1 VPRRSTSEAAALAV
15 RVRLAAGL
23 VLLFYVT
30 THLLNHALGL
40 ISLAAMEAGRDW
52 FLAAWRNPV
61 GETFLFGSLVL
72 HFGLAHWALYRRRDL
87 RMPVGEIARVLLG
100 LAIVPLLA
108 LHVVGTRGANM
119 VSGSHDSY
127 TLVLLTHWKYAPIN
141 LILQPAAL
149 IAAWAHGAIGI
160 HYWLRFK
167 SWYRSATWLLY
178 AAAIVVPLCAL
189 LGYAVAGREVL
200 ALARDPAWLR
210 RTLGAAS
217 LPSAAQSAMLYQVLY
232 GVLVL
237 SAVALAAVGVAR
249 FARSVWERRHGIV
262 RVSYPNGR
270 IATFPRGRSILEVSR
285 AAGIPHASVCGGRGR
300 CSTCRVRVVRGLDR
314 LPAPSA
320 DERRVL
326 DRVGAPRNVRLAC
339 QTRPSEDLEVIPL
352 LPPHNASVRDA
363 RARAPHLEG
372 EEREIAILFADL
384 RDFTRFSEQKLP
396 YDVVFVLNRYFANM
410 GQAVE
415 QAGGHLDKFIGDGVM
430 ALFGIDRPL
439 SVACREAL
447 EAARNMGRN
456 LADLNRTLAHDLEEP
471 LRMGIGIHAG
481 PAIIGEMGYGAAT
494 TITAIGDSVNTAS
507 RLETMTKEYRAQL
520 VVSEEVATHAGID
533 LGAYPSHDFEVRGRT
548 EPVRVRVIAD
558 ATELP
563 L

>member
-1 VPRRSTSEAAALAV
+1 MPRRASPEAAAVAV
-15 RVRLAAGL
+15 KVRLVAGL

-40 ISLAAMEAGRDW
+40 VSLAAMEWGRRW
-52 FLAAWRNPV
+52 FLDFWRFPPFEFV
-61 GETFLFGSLVL
+61 LIWALIL
-72 HFGLAHWALYRRRDL
+72 HFVLAHWALYRRRDL
-87 RMPVGEIARVLLG
+87 RMPAGEIARVTLG

-108 LHVVGTRGANM
+108 LHVVGTRGANALA
-119 VSGSHDSY
+119 GTQDSY
-127 TLVLLTHWKYAPIN
+127 TLVLLTQWKYQRIN

-149 IAAWAHGAIGI
+149 IAAWAHGAIGV

-167 SWYRSATWLLY
+167 SWYHSASWLLY
-178 AAAIVVPLCAL
+178 AAAIVVPLLAL

-200 ALARDPAWLR
+200 ALAADPAWLR
-210 RTLGAAS
+210 RALHGAS
-217 LPSAAQSAMLYQVLY
+217 LPSAAQVALLY
-232 GVLVL
+232 GVVDAVL
-237 SAVALAAVGVAR
+237 AFSVAALLATALARAI
-249 FARSVWERRHGIV
+249 RSVVERRHGIV
-262 RVSYPNGR
+262 RIAYPNGR
-270 IATFPRGRSILEVSR
+270 QTSFPRGRSILEVSR

-300 CSTCRVRVVRGLDR
+300 CSTCRVRIVRGLDR
-314 LPAPSA
+314 LPNPSP

-326 DRVGAPRNVRLAC
+326 DRVGAPHNVRLAC
-339 QTRPSEDLEVIPL
+339 QCRPIEDLEVIPL
-352 LPPHNASVRDA
+352 LPPHTASVRDA

-384 RDFTRFSEQKLP
+384 REFTSFSERKLP

-415 QAGGHLDKFIGDGVM
+415 QSGGHLDKFIGDGVM
-430 ALFGIDRPL
+430 ALFGIDGSPA
-439 SVACREAL
+439 VACRQAL
-447 EAARNMGRN
+447 EAARAMGRN
-456 LADLNRTLAHDLEEP
+456 LADLNRSLSADLETP

-507 RLETMTKEYRAQL
+507 RLETMTKTYRAQL
-520 VVSEEVATHAGID
+520 VVSEDVATRAGID
-533 LGAYPSHDFEVRGRT
+533 LGRWPSHEIEVRGRT
-548 EPVRVRVIAD
+548 EPVRVRVVVD

>member
-1 VPRRSTSEAAALAV
+1 MPRRSIGEAAALAV
-15 RVRLAAGL
+15 RIRLIAGL
-23 VLLFYVT
+23 VLLFYVA
-30 THLLNHALGL
+30 THLINHALGL
-40 ISLAAMEAGRDW
+40 VSLAAMENGRDW
-52 FLAAWRNPV
+52 FLGFWRIPPV
-61 GETFLFGSLVL
+61 EIVLFGSLIL

-87 RMPVGEIARVLLG
+87 RMPRGEIARVLLG

-108 LHVVGTRGANM
+108 LHVVGTRGANAM
-119 VSGSHDSY
+119 AGTADTY
-127 TLVLLTHWKYAPIN
+127 TLVLLTHWKYARIN

-160 HYWLRFK
+160 HYWLRLK
-167 SWYRSATWLLY
+167 AWYHSVAWLLY

-200 ALARDPAWLR
+200 RLAADPEWLRAALAN
-210 RTLGAAS
+210 AS
-217 LPSAAQSAMLYQVLY
+217 LPTAAQTAQLY
-232 GVLVL
+232 GAMYFVLFVSL
-237 SAVALAAVGVAR
+237 LALAIVAAAR
-249 FARSVWERRHGIV
+249 LARSVWERRHGIV
-262 RVSYPNGR
+262 RIVYPNGR
-270 IATFPRGRSILEVSR
+270 TASFPRGRTILDVSR
-285 AAGIPHASVCGGRGR
+285 SAGIPHASVCGGRGR

-314 LPAPSA
+314 LPEPST

-339 QTRPSEDLEVIPL
+339 QTRPFEDLEVIPL
-352 LPPHNASVRDA
+352 LPPHTASIRDA
-363 RARAPHLEG
+363 RARSPHLEG

-384 RDFTRFSEQKLP
+384 RDFTSFSERKLP

-439 SVACREAL
+439 PQACREAL
-447 EAARNMGRN
+447 EAARAMGRN
-456 LADLNRTLAHDLEEP
+456 LADLNRALAQDMETP

-481 PAIIGEMGYGAAT
+481 PAIIGEMGYGHAT

-507 RLETMTKEYRAQL
+507 RLETMTKQYRAQL
-520 VVSEEVATHAGID
+520 VVSEEVAISAGVD
-533 LGAYPSHDFEVRGRT
+533 LSDYPSHELEVRGRS
-548 EPVRVRVIAD
+548 EPVHVRVIAD
-558 ATELP
+558 ASGLP